1 MRSNPDASIAPA
13 AALELEAAQP
23 GAPLASESSSSAQE
37 VRQLQAAVADAET
50 VLQKI
55 SRSTLLGTCA
65 LVMLANLALLLLGL
79 PRYLSGQAPLAQSAF
94 PLATTVVFAVLLMRL
109 RLRVKGSQYDAFL
122 VVGLINLTLGMAS
135 LGNGLLPL
143 LLANTAI
150 LLTFV
155 ILPLGHARIWSLAPM
170 LLVLATFWRGQVDFA
185 IMLRLLITSVAVALI
200 MDYLMRSFALV
211 QRTFTQASSS
221 LQRLTQVLEQ
231 DNARL
236 QERTRQAQEA
246 SQAKSSFVA
255 NMSHEIRTP
264 MNAIL
269 GMLALLRR
277 TELSAKQADY
287 AAKSEG
293 AARALLGLLNDV
305 LDFSKVEAGKMSL
318 EPRPFCFEPLL
329 RELGVILS
337 ANRGSKPLR
346 LLYDIDP
353 DLPACLLGDAM
364 RLQQVLINL
373 GGNAIKFTAQGDV
386 RLSIR
391 VLERSVDA
399 VQLDI
404 RMSDTGIGIAPENQ
418 HRIFEGFT
426 QAENSTT
433 RIFGGSGLG
442 LAISQRL
449 LTLMDAPLRIDSQ
462 VGQGSCFSFQLRL
475 PLAEPPA
482 AGLEPAV
489 SEAPGLPQGLGL
501 IIVSPHAGTREVLA
515 AYAAALGL
523 QTRLASKAEQAL
535 QQLRQEPQTPSEPCL
550 LLLDWQVPEA
560 QQVEQDL
567 SLCRTMRELNPGSQ
581 LAVLALLG
589 QADALPAP
597 PDELTDTLLA
607 PFTCQQLL
615 ETIQALFT
623 AEPETQARGAHPA
636 DPAEAS
642 TAAVNRPLHGLR
654 ILLAEDNVLNQQVAV
669 ELLSDAG
676 AAVRV
681 AHNGLEA
688 VQLLRAEPDGFD
700 LLLSD
705 VQMPVMDGYAATRVI
720 RGELGLSRLP
730 IVAMTAGTLLR
741 DREACL
747 AAGMDE
753 HVGKPFDVEH
763 LLPLL
768 LRLCAKAGEEEA
780 PSEASLPERVF
791 PTLSLPEALCT
802 RALAQGILAQASI
815 DRFLGR
821 APLYAKTV
829 NAFTA
834 KAARFPEQLD
844 GFLAAGQLE
853 DATQALHA
861 MKGMAAMVGAE
872 RLAGQAGEGEALL
885 REGRTPSEAWCQE
898 FRRELRDNSTHLL
911 ELAAEISRLG
921 EHAHQVA

>member
-1 MRSNPDASIAPA
+1 MTAQASPTTQA
-13 AALELEAAQP
+13 ELEATTP
-23 GAPLASESSSSAQE
+23 GVLAAVELSSSAQE
-37 VRQLQAAVADAET
+37 VRSLQAAVTDAET
-50 VLQKI
+50 VLHKI
-55 SRSTLLGTCA
+55 SRSTLFGTCA

-79 PRYLSGQAPLAQSAF
+79 PQYLSGKAPLAHSVFA
-94 PLATTVVFAVLLMRL
+94 LATALVFAVLLLRL
-109 RLRVKGSQYDAFL
+109 RLRAKGSQYDAFL

-143 LLANTAI
+143 LLAGAAI
-150 LLTFV
+150 LLTYV
-155 ILPLGHARIWSLAPM
+155 VLPLVHARIWSLVPM

-185 IMLRLLITSVAVALI
+185 IMLRLLLTCVVVALT

-211 QRTFTQASSS
+211 QRTFSQASSS
-221 LQRLTQVLEQ
+221 LQRLTAVLEQ

-353 DLPACLLGDAM
+353 DLPACLLGDAL

-386 RLSIR
+386 RLSLR
-391 VLERSVDA
+391 VLERSADA

-418 HRIFEGFT
+418 NRIFEGFT
-426 QAENSTT
+426 QAESSTT

-449 LTLMDAPLRIDSQ
+449 LTLMDAPLQIESQ
-462 VGQGSCFSFQLRL
+462 LGQGSCFSFQLRL
-475 PLAEPPA
+475 PLAEAPA
-482 AGLEPAV
+482 AGVEPAV
-489 SEAPGLPQGLGL
+489 SEAPGLPQGLVL

-515 AYAAALGL
+515 ACAAALGL
-523 QTRLASKAEQAL
+523 QARLASNSEQGL
-535 QQLRQEPQTPSEPCL
+535 QLLRQEQQDTNGPCL
-550 LLLDWQVPEA
+550 LLLDWQVPER

-567 SLCRTMRELNPGSQ
+567 TLCRAMRELKPGAQ
-581 LAVLALLG
+581 RAVLALLG
-589 QADALPAP
+589 QADALPVP
-597 PDELTDTLLA
+597 PDELTDTLMA

-615 ETIQALFT
+615 ETIQALF
-623 AEPETQARGAHPA
+623 AAAPEPHARGAHPA
-636 DPAEAS
+636 GSAKAAA
-642 TAAVNRPLHGLR
+642 AAVNRPLQGLR

-676 AAVRV
+676 ATVSV

-688 VQLLRAEPDGFD
+688 VELLRAEPDGFD

-768 LRLCAKAGEEEA
+768 LRLCAKAGEEED

-791 PTLSLPEALCT
+791 PTLSLPEALCA

-829 NAFTA
+829 NAFAA
-834 KAARFPEQLD
+834 KAARLPEQLD

-885 REGRTPSEAWCQE
+885 REGQTPSEAWRQE
-898 FRRELRDNSTHLL
+898 FQRELRDNSAHLL
-911 ELAAEISRLG
+911 ELAAEISRFAAQ
-921 EHAHQVA
+921 AHPAA